1 MPELVKWMDLNDW
14 TDGVVI
20 KTSRVQMTSPE
31 ICTTHQLSGARH
43 PKSAT
48 SPCIPLLPLTPPY
61 APPVP
66 YTSLAPPPGA
76 CYPELKP
83 FGTGEEDEVA
93 YGYNWT
99 HPDEPP
105 RQPWRYWSAAEL
117 GSNPEGQ
124 MSAAVPSMRMMP
136 TSGFAAFVIPFFR

>member
-1 MPELVKWMDLNDW
+1 VPELVKWMDLNDW
-14 TDGVVI
+14 TEGVVI

-43 PKSAT
+43 PEF
-48 SPCIPLLPLTPPY
+48 PTPPHT
-61 APPVP
+61 PHTPVCSARP
-66 YTSLAPPPGA
+66 LHLLGPPPGA

-83 FGTGEEDEVA
+83 FGTGEEDQVPF
-93 YGYNWT
+93 GYNWT

-105 RQPWRYWSAAEL
+105 EHPWRYWSAAEL